1 MNTMTE
7 TEAREKWCPMA
18 RIRNDDEGG
27 SYNRWITTRDPN
39 GHEGTAYCIASQC
52 MAFRWSP
59 DFILLLSSGHE
70 IRLDMI
76 DQHIAN
82 LGGWWWD
89 GRYTKGAQGYLHR
102 IIVGQI
108 LGEIPDGMFVDHIDG
123 DPTNNRRGNL
133 RVVTKAE
140 NAANAAAR
148 GGKSQ
153 YRGVSQAA
161 SGRWVSQISKAGVRV
176 CLGTY
181 DTEEAAAAA
190 YDAAAKTIH
199 GVHARSNLDPIKNS
213 GRRGYCGAFGRPDE

>member
-82 LGGWWWD
+82 LGG
-89 GRYTKGAQGYLHR
+89 L
-102 IIVGQI
+102 
-108 LGEIPDGMFVDHIDG
+108 
-123 DPTNNRRGNL
+123 
-133 RVVTKAE
+133 
-140 NAANAAAR
+140 
-148 GGKSQ
+148 
-153 YRGVSQAA
+153 
-161 SGRWVSQISKAGVRV
+161 
-176 CLGTY
+176 
-181 DTEEAAAAA
+181 
-190 YDAAAKTIH
+190 
-199 GVHARSNLDPIKNS
+199 
-213 GRRGYCGAFGRPDE
+213 